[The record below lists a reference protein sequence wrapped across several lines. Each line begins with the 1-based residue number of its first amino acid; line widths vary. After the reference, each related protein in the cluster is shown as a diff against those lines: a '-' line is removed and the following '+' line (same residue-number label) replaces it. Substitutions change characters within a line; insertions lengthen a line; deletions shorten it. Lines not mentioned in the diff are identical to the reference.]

1 MIIVLVVRRFWA
13 RVDSDFCTAVF
24 VCVAVGFGLHFLV
37 SLLVITG
44 AVVCG
49 GMCAVGVI
57 FVVVISS
64 YIFALL
70 SVIVVVSLLLALLP
84 VIAVLSVVSGVLV
97 VFGGLSSL
105 LLLSS

>member
-49 GMCAVGVI
+49 GICVVNVI
-57 FVVVISS
+57 FVVFAIPIAWNVTNAL
-64 YIFALL
+64 YELAGIFFC
-70 SVIVVVSLLLALLP
+70 
-84 VIAVLSVVSGVLV
+84 LV
-97 VFGGLSSL
+97 VN
-105 LLLSS
+105 